1 MEQLMNQHPM
11 RAIARALPAVLI
23 MAWVHVAGL
32 SIANAQATS
41 STAGR
46 DSRAGI
52 TVTVVHPESTSLQTS
67 LSANGSITA
76 WQEAAVSVEVG
87 GLRLTELNVN
97 VGDHVQKN
105 DVLAVFATEPLEA
118 DLAVLRAQISEAT
131 AALAEAKSNAAR
143 AKGLQNSGALSSQQI
158 GQYLTAEQ
166 TAKARLGAIDAQAKV
181 LELRLL
187 KSRVLAPDDGEI
199 ISRQA
204 TLGAVIPTGA
214 ELYRI
219 LRQSRLE
226 WRAEVTASELGQ
238 IKPGMQVHVFPA
250 SLAQGAAPVVGRVRI
265 IGPTVDPQS
274 RTAIVYVDLPS
285 TGGQGSTLRAG
296 MFAKGEFILGNNT
309 GLTLPQEAIVTRD
322 GFNYVFIVHPDK
334 HVTKTKV
341 EIGQR
346 LGQRVEV
353 LRGVQPGDEIANAG
367 AGFLADG
374 DIVNITDALPPSEPK
389 K

>member
-1 MEQLMNQHPM
+1 
-11 RAIARALPAVLI
+11 
-23 MAWVHVAGL
+23 
-32 SIANAQATS
+32 
-41 STAGR
+41 
-46 DSRAGI
+46 
-52 TVTVVHPESTSLQTS
+52 
-67 LSANGSITA
+67 
-76 WQEAAVSVEVG
+76 
-87 GLRLTELNVN
+87 
-97 VGDHVQKN
+97 
-105 DVLAVFATEPLEA
+105 
-118 DLAVLRAQISEAT
+118 
-131 AALAEAKSNAAR
+131 
-143 AKGLQNSGALSSQQI
+143 
-158 GQYLTAEQ
+158 
-166 TAKARLGAIDAQAKV
+166 
-181 LELRLL
+181 
-187 KSRVLAPDDGEI
+187 
-199 ISRQA
+199 
-204 TLGAVIPTGA
+204 
-214 ELYRI
+214 
-219 LRQSRLE
+219 
-226 WRAEVTASELGQ
+226 
-238 IKPGMQVHVFPA
+238 MQVHVFAA